1 MSTPPTRRPP
11 LALIFVVT
19 LTGILNNTLVS
30 PAIPDILAEFGQ
42 ESARSGVLV
51 AAGSTAGIVLAPL
64 IGFLADR
71 YGRRRILTAC
81 LVVFGG
87 FGTLSALAPTFEILL
102 AARFLQG
109 FGSAGLINLAI
120 VLIGDHW
127 TGTERTTH
135 MGRNS
140 ATLTFGLATL
150 PVMSGWITQ
159 AFSWRVTFGLYA
171 LSFAT
176 AGWAW
181 LKVIDGDAQPP
192 RAIREQLA
200 GAFGIARQPLP
211 ATTIGLGFLIF
222 IMVFGVF
229 LAAFPVHLADEFG
242 LEAGTRGILLA
253 LPAVTS
259 TIAAFNLARIRRAF
273 SVRAIVALTS
283 GVLALA
289 FALLGLGPVLVVA
302 AAGALLYGF
311 GEGALIPTLQ
321 DLLNAESPD
330 EHRGSVIALWVGA
343 VRLGQTV
350 GSLLAAVGIGLI
362 GAGPTMVAGALVA
375 LAVMAIGVF
384 GPYRQVSEPVG

>member
-1 MSTPPTRRPP
+1 MSRLTTRRPP
-11 LALIFVVT
+11 LVLIFVVT

-30 PAIPDILAEFGQ
+30 PAIPDILDEFGQ

-81 LVVFGG
+81 LVVFGA
-87 FGTLSALAPTFEILL
+87 FGGVSALAPSFEVLL

-127 TGTERTTH
+127 SGAERTRN

-140 ATLTFGLATL
+140 ASLTVGLATL
-150 PVMSGWITQ
+150 PVLSGWITE
-159 AFSWRVTFGLYA
+159 AFGWRFALALYA

-176 AGWAW
+176 AGWTW
-181 LKVIDGDAQPP
+181 LRVIDGDRPPP
-192 RAIREQLA
+192 RPIREQLS
-200 GAFGIARQPLP
+200 GAFEVARRPV
-211 ATTIGLGFLIF
+211 AAVTIVLGFLIF
-222 IMVFGVF
+222 VMVFGVF
-229 LAAFPVHLADEFG
+229 LAAFPVHLAEEFG

-259 TIAAFNLARIRRAF
+259 TIAAFNLARIRRAL
-273 SVRAIVALTS
+273 SVRSVVAATS

-289 FALLGLGPVLVVA
+289 FVLLGLGPVLLVA

-321 DLLNAESPD
+321 DLLSAESPD
-330 EHRGSVIALWVGA
+330 AHRGSVIALWVGA
-343 VRLGQTV
+343 VRLGQTA
-350 GSLLAAVGIGLI
+350 GSLLAAVGISLV
-362 GAGPTMVAGALVA
+362 GAGVTMVFGAGVAALV
-375 LAVMAIGVF
+375 LIIGVA
-384 GPYRQVSEPVG
+384 GPYRHLSETA